1 MVESKEQDFPEPTL
15 IWNPERRGRMTYPT
29 SFLQME
35 PDGMITPSADL
46 KSKMGFWER
55 KCGNSTIPM

>member
-1 MVESKEQDFPEPTL
+1 
-15 IWNPERRGRMTYPT
+15 MTYPT

-35 PDGMITPSADL
+35 PDGMITPSTDL

-55 KCGNSTIPM
+55 KCGNSTIHM